1 MATEAD
7 YLVDVMDLD
16 VFFFLYWHAFNIGC
30 CCREWNEIENGKE
43 TQKFLE
49 LMTKILNINK

>member
-7 YLVDVMDLD
+7 YLVDEMDLE

-30 CCREWNEIENGKE
+30 GCREWNEIENGE
-43 TQKFLE
+43 EIQKFLE
-49 LMTKILNINK
+49 